1 MSRFSNYDGKTA
13 MIMDEMQ
20 RLLAKK
26 QELEELIKNKTESVA
41 TPMGE
46 WNDELSAYDQHPGD
60 QATDLFEREK
70 ELGIL
75 ELLQFELEKV
85 NEALRLSTKGFGGI
99 CSQCGQPIE
108 PRRLEHLVGTTLC
121 ARCAQ
126 QYDGAYHT
134 DYEIAP
140 QPAIISDVEQSFPG
154 TSYEVFQD

>member
-1 MSRFSNYDGKTA
+1 M
-13 MIMDEMQ
+13 EQMQ
-20 RLLAKK
+20 KLLAKK
-26 QELEELIKNKTESVA
+26 QELEQLIKNKMENVS
-41 TPMGE
+41 TPMAE

-70 ELGIL
+70 EFGIL

-85 NEALRLSTKGFGGI
+85 NDALNRSATGQGQV

-108 PRRLEHLVGTTLC
+108 PRRLQRLVNTTLC
-121 ARCAQ
+121 ARCAHH
-126 QYDGAYHT
+126 YDGAYHA
-134 DYEIAP
+134 DYEIVP

>member
-1 MSRFSNYDGKTA
+1 V
-13 MIMDEMQ
+13 DELQ
-20 RLLAKK
+20 RLYAKK
-26 QELEELIKNKTESVA
+26 QELEQHIKNKMDNVT
-41 TPMGE
+41 TPMAE
-46 WNDELSAYDQHPGD
+46 WNDELSSYDQHPGD

-85 NEALRLSTKGFGGI
+85 NDALSRRAHGMGHI

-108 PRRLEHLVGTTLC
+108 PRRLQQLVNTTLC
-121 ARCAQ
+121 SRCAH

-140 QPAIISDVEQSFPG
+140 EPAIISDVEQSFPG

>member
-1 MSRFSNYDGKTA
+1 
-13 MIMDEMQ
+13 MDQRQ
-20 RLLAKK
+20 RLIAKK
-26 QELEELIKNKTESVA
+26 QELEQLIKNKMEIVA
-41 TPMGE
+41 TPMAE

-70 ELGIL
+70 ELGML

-85 NEALRLSTKGFGGI
+85 DDALQRSAMGQGRI
-99 CSQCGQPIE
+99 CSHCGKQIE
-108 PRRLEHLVGTTLC
+108 LRRLERLVNTTLC
-121 ARCAQ
+121 ASCAY
-126 QYDGAYHT
+126 QYDGAYHA

>member
-1 MSRFSNYDGKTA
+1 
-13 MIMDEMQ
+13 MDQSQ
-20 RLLAKK
+20 RLIAKK
-26 QELEELIKNKTESVA
+26 QELEQLIKNKMETVA
-41 TPMGE
+41 TPMVE
-46 WNDELSAYDQHPGD
+46 WNDELSSYDQHPGD

-70 ELGIL
+70 ELGML

-85 NEALRLSTKGFGGI
+85 DDALQRNAQGQGAI

-108 PRRLEHLVGTTLC
+108 SRRLQRLVNTTLC

-126 QYDGAYHT
+126 QYDGAYHS
-134 DYEIAP
+134 DYEIAA